1 MKFLPLTSRNLKE
14 IYRDPVPM
22 VFGTAMP
29 VVLLLLFT
37 SIGKKAPVEIFSP
50 LMLVPAVAVF
60 SFGFLIMFSASLI
73 SRDRQTAF
81 LTRLLMSPL
90 KSSDFILAYLL
101 AFFPL
106 ALLQSIVC
114 FLVGTMLGMAISW
127 QIFLVLL
134 FLLLLAVACIGIG
147 MILGSLGTE
156 NQVAMGGSILM
167 VIISLFS
174 GAWMDLKMVGGIFKT
189 VGYALPF
196 AHAIDGSRAI
206 LKGSFWSDISV
217 EFYWVFGYALISII
231 LGIIAFKWRMKQ

>member
-1 MKFLPLTSRNLKE
+1 MKFLPLTIRNLKE
-14 IYRDPVPM
+14 IYHDPVSI
-22 VFGTAMP
+22 VFGIAMP
-29 VVLLLLFT
+29 VILLFLFT
-37 SIGKKAPVEIFSP
+37 SIGEKAPIEIFSP

-60 SFGFLIMFSASLI
+60 SCGFLILFSASLI

-81 LTRLLMSPL
+81 LTRLLMSQL

-101 AFFPL
+101 TFFPMAL
-106 ALLQSIVC
+106 IQNIVCIFFGALL
-114 FLVGTMLGMAISW
+114 GMVISW
-127 QIFLVLL
+127 QLFFVLL
-134 FLLLLAVACIGIG
+134 ILILVAVVCIGIG

-206 LKGSFWSDISV
+206 LEGSFWSDISV